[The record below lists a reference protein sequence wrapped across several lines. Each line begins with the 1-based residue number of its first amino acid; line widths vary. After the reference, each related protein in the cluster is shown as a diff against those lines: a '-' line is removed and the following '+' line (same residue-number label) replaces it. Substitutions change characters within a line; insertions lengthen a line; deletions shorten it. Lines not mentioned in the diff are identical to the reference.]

1 MSAITHPVGFDP
13 LIAEAKERAR
23 RRRLLAL
30 GAVVVV
36 AAAVGTTYGVRS
48 SGNSRGVCVTA
59 PPGWRTESLHQP
71 GVVPTLRMTNFAF
84 GRPDYVGGHD
94 DPKLHWPAGGI
105 LISIGDW
112 TGAATPAMRSAYPPI
127 AGSLRVRA
135 RSFSS
140 FEGVRNLGQL
150 HVSFQ
155 GRLLEVWVQARPT
168 TPSTIAA
175 ANRALAGVG
184 VCSA

>member
-1 MSAITHPVGFDP
+1 MSTVALDP

-30 GAVVVV
+30 GAIAVV
-36 AAAVGTTYGVRS
+36 AAAVVGTTYGLRS
-48 SGNSRGVCVTA
+48 SSNSRGVCVTA
-59 PPGWRTESLHQP
+59 PPGWRTGTLHQP
-71 GVVPTLRMTNFAF
+71 GVGPTLRMTNFPF
-84 GRPDYVGGHD
+84 GRPDYLGGHD

-112 TGAATPAMRSAYPPI
+112 TGAATPAMKSEYPPI
-127 AGSLRVRA
+127 VGSPRVRA
-135 RSFSS
+135 RNFSS

-150 HVSFQ
+150 HVSFH

-168 TPSTIAA
+168 T
-175 ANRALAGVG
+175 
-184 VCSA
+184 